1 MALFGFDLFGRAPIV
16 LQHRDGSGSGVR
28 RGRSRAAP
36 NSFTRSGT
44 RLHSRRALS
53 PFAGD
58 ASETSP
64 CRRAGEAKRRTRSPK
79 GDGGRTATP
88 RRNRDLRR
96 VGAMSARRIGSVR
109 VPLGRRAASV
119 GRWSVEVEAG
129 DSGHR
134 RGGQSNR
141 TGSGVCRS
149 VTDGVSAPEGVTPN
163 AVAGVP
169 QLGRQLPTP
178 GRSSPHESVMTN
190 SSFEVLLD
198 ASTHP
203 RASSSR
209 SVSVIH

>member
-1 MALFGFDLFGRAPIV
+1 MALFGFDLFGREPI
-16 LQHRDGSGSGVR
+16 LSQHRDGSRYGVR

-36 NSFTRSGT
+36 NSFTRSGPP
-44 RLHSRRALS
+44 S
-53 PFAGD
+53 PF
-58 ASETSP
+58 ETGAVAV
-64 CRRAGEAKRRTRSPK
+64 RRRRLRNLSVPTSRSSK
-79 GDGGRTATP
+79 TANSIP
-88 RRNRDLRR
+88 VGSRLRVGVRRRNRDLRAD
-96 VGAMSARRIGSVR
+96 GATTLGRIGSVR

-129 DSGHR
+129 HSGHR